1 MLKELE
7 GYENESVEEVIP
19 LLEKDA
25 ITYSVLIAILKRP
38 CTKTF
43 TNHDNIIICYS
54 SAPYPVWV
62 WYDGNKK
69 DELEEIAECL
79 KTNFPIEEG
88 YAYNIEGE
96 LFEDLQEVDEYFK
109 DKKVKMNLL
118 SYKLR
123 RIRPFL
129 KKCEGEI
136 SIPQLEDLELLAS
149 YWQDSVKE
157 MEQFEFTYEQC
168 LGMILKK
175 IEDGTLYT
183 WVDDREKIVALCE
196 CVNVGIYSKVTGVYT
211 LPEERRKG
219 YALNLVKEVTQKML
233 DEDLIPIL
241 YTDGSSEASNACYKK
256 IGYKI
261 EGRLCTVGK

>member
-1 MLKELE
+1 MLNELTL
-7 GYENESVEEVIP
+7 YENESVEEVIP

-25 ITYSVLIAILKRP
+25 ITYSVLISILKRP
-38 CTKTF
+38 CTKTY
-43 TNHDNIIICYS
+43 TNHENIIICYS
-54 SAPYPVWV
+54 CAPYPVWV

-69 DELEEIAECL
+69 DELESIADCL

-88 YAYNIEGE
+88 YHYNLEVE
-96 LFEDLQEVDEYFK
+96 LFEDLQEVDDYFK
-109 DKKVKMNLL
+109 DIHETMGLF

-129 KKCEGEI
+129 KKCEGEL

-157 MEQFEFTYEQC
+157 MEEFEFTYDQC
-168 LGMILKK
+168 LGTVLKI
-175 IEDGTLYT
+175 IEDGTLHI
-183 WVDDREKIVALCE
+183 WVDDREKIVALCD
-196 CVNVGIYSKVTGVYT
+196 CINVGIFSKISGVYT

-219 YALNLVKEVTQKML
+219 YALNLVKEVTQKVL

-241 YTDGSSEASNACYKK
+241 YTNSNYEASNACYKK
-256 IGYKI
+256 IGYKV